1 MELTDSTLSIMN
13 TALPITQDSSFHT
26 DVPSLPEETGQ
37 LVSGQPL
44 VLSQAFLTSEVSE
57 IPSSMGSQQQTT
69 SEKNVN
75 NPLMDE

>member
-1 MELTDSTLSIMN
+1 MELTSSTLSIMN

-26 DVPSLPEETGQ
+26 GVPSLPEA
-37 LVSGQPL
+37 VSDQPL

-75 NPLMDE
+75 NTLMDE